1 MRLSASL
8 SDTGSIKNEI
18 ARDLIALGGLPFYL
32 LIIVRTT
39 IGSYHDF
46 LFRLLIALVSLFVL
60 TKFMKDA
67 NQHIARGL
75 ILVVVTS
82 LHYEDLP
89 FTIFAFIVWLMMVY
103 SLRYLK
109 VTGKD
114 IAMGILFGVI
124 STALG
129 YFLTLLII
137 PA

>member
-1 MRLSASL
+1 MRISASL
-8 SDTGSIKNEI
+8 SDAGVIKNEI
-18 ARDLIALGGLPFYL
+18 ARDLIALGGLPFYI
-32 LIIVRTT
+32 LIVVRTT

-60 TKFMKDA
+60 TRFIRDA

-89 FTIFAFIVWLMMVY
+89 FTIFAFIVWLIMVY
-103 SLRYLK
+103 SLTYLK
-109 VTGKD
+109 ATWKEIVTG
-114 IAMGILFGVI
+114 IVFGVI

-129 YFLTLLII
+129 YFLTFLIV
-137 PA
+137 PG

>member
-1 MRLSASL
+1 MRISASL
-8 SDTGSIKNEI
+8 SDAGGIKNEI
-18 ARDLIALGGLPFYL
+18 ARDLIALGGLPFYI
-32 LIIVRTT
+32 LILVRTT

-60 TKFMKDA
+60 TKFIKDA

-89 FTIFAFIVWLMMVY
+89 FTIFAFIVWLIMVY
-103 SLRYLK
+103 SLTYLK
-109 VTGKD
+109 VTRKE
-114 IAMGILFGVI
+114 IVTGIVFGVI

-129 YFLTLLII
+129 YFLTFLIV
-137 PA
+137 PG